1 MAADAVPRDNGFH
14 PDLRKTARFLPRTL
28 LPPGLLPVMRLL
40 ESLAFRGRKDVEAL
54 TLTSGG
60 HVRLHR
66 PPGDVGPA
74 PAMLWIHGGGYVA
87 GRPQQDDQACGQFS
101 RTLGITVASP
111 SYRRAPEHPYPA
123 ALEDLYAALKWLVSL
138 PSVDSERVAIGG
150 ESAGGGLAAAL
161 AFMVRDRG
169 EISPVLQLL
178 SYPTLDDRTVSNPA
192 VACNYRLL
200 NERSNSF
207 GWASYLGGVDPDVA
221 VPARRTDL
229 AGLPPAWIGVGTVDL
244 LYEEAVA
251 YAERLRSASVP
262 CHLEVVQGAF
272 HSFDRVHARAPV
284 SRAYFDSQCEAL
296 RAALKP

>member
-1 MAADAVPRDNGFH
+1 MTTPR
-14 PDLRKTARFLPRTL
+14 
-28 LPPGLLPVMRLL
+28 LLPVMRAL
-40 ESLAFRGRKDVEAL
+40 ESVAFRGGKDVEAL

-66 PPGDVGPA
+66 PPGDDGPT
-74 PAMLWIHGGGYVA
+74 PAMLWIHGGGLVA

-101 RTLGITVASP
+101 RKLGIAVAAP
-111 SYRRAPEHPYPA
+111 SYRSAPEHPYPA
-123 ALEDLYAALKWLVSL
+123 ALQDLYTALKWLVSL
-138 PSVDSERVAIGG
+138 PSVDSRRVAIGG

-161 AFMVRDRG
+161 AFIVRDRG
-169 EISPVLQLL
+169 EICPVLQLL
-178 SYPTLDDRTVSNPA
+178 SYPMLDDRTVSNPA
-192 VACNYRLL
+192 VARNYRMW
-200 NERSNSF
+200 NERSNRF
-207 GWASYLGGVDPDVA
+207 AWASYLGGADPDVA

-229 AGLPPAWIGVGTVDL
+229 AGLPAAWIGVGTVDL
-244 LYEEAVA
+244 YYEEDVA
-251 YAERLRSASVP
+251 YAERLRSAFVP

>member
-1 MAADAVPRDNGFH
+1 MAADAVPRENGFH
-14 PDLRKTARFLPRTL
+14 PDLRKTARFLPRVLVT
-28 LPPGLLPVMRLL
+28 PGLLPVMRAL
-40 ESLAFRGRKDVEAL
+40 ESLVFRGRKDVEAL

-138 PSVDSERVAIGG
+138 PSVDSGRVAIGG

-161 AFMVRDRG
+161 AFMVRGRG

-192 VACNYRLL
+192 VARNYRLL
-200 NERSNSF
+200 NERSNWF
-207 GWASYLGGVDPDVA
+207 GWASYLGGADPDVA

-229 AGLPPAWIGVGTVDL
+229 AGLPAAWIGVGTVDL

-272 HSFDRVHARAPV
+272 HSFDRVRAKAPV

>member
-1 MAADAVPRDNGFH
+1 
-14 PDLRKTARFLPRTL
+14 
-28 LPPGLLPVMRLL
+28 MRVV
-40 ESLAFRGRKDVEAL
+40 ESLVFRGAKDVEAL

-87 GRPQQDDQACGQFS
+87 GRSQQDDQACRQFS

-138 PSVDSERVAIGG
+138 PSVDSRRVAIGG

-192 VACNYRLL
+192 FARNYRLL
-200 NERSNSF
+200 NERGNRF
-207 GWASYLGGVDPDVA
+207 GWASYLGGADPDVA

-229 AGLPPAWIGVGTVDL
+229 AGLPAAWIGVGTVDL

-251 YAERLRSASVP
+251 YAERLRGASVP

-296 RAALKP
+296 RTALKP

>member
-14 PDLRKTARFLPRTL
+14 PDLRKTARFLPRVLVT
-28 LPPGLLPVMRLL
+28 PGLLPVMRAL
-40 ESLAFRGRKDVEAL
+40 ESLVFRGRKDVEAL

-192 VACNYRLL
+192 VARNYRLL

-207 GWASYLGGVDPDVA
+207 GWASYLGGADPDVA

-272 HSFDRVHARAPV
+272 HSFDRVNARAPV

>member
-1 MAADAVPRDNGFH
+1 V
-14 PDLRKTARFLPRTL
+14 T
-28 LPPGLLPVMRLL
+28 PGLLPVMRAL
-40 ESLAFRGRKDVEAL
+40 ESLVFRGRKDVEAL

-87 GRPQQDDQACGQFS
+87 GNPKQDDQACGQFS
-101 RTLGITVASP
+101 RTLGITVAAP
-111 SYRRAPEHPYPA
+111 SYRHAPEHPYPA
-123 ALEDLYAALKWLVSL
+123 ALQDLYAAVRWLVSL
-138 PSVDSERVAIGG
+138 PSVDSRRVAIGG

-192 VACNYRLL
+192 VARNYRLL
-200 NERSNSF
+200 NERGNRF
-207 GWASYLGGVDPDVA
+207 GWASYLGGADPDVA

-229 AGLPPAWIGVGTVDL
+229 AGLPAAWIGVGTVDL

>member
-1 MAADAVPRDNGFH
+1 MIA
-14 PDLRKTARFLPRTL
+14 
-28 LPPGLLPVMRLL
+28 
-40 ESLAFRGRKDVEAL
+40 
-54 TLTSGG
+54 
-60 HVRLHR
+60 
-66 PPGDVGPA
+66 
-74 PAMLWIHGGGYVA
+74 
-87 GRPQQDDQACGQFS
+87 
-101 RTLGITVASP
+101 GITVASP

-178 SYPTLDDRTVSNPA
+178 SYPPLDDRTVSNPA
-192 VACNYRLL
+192 VARNYRLL
-200 NERSNSF
+200 NERSNGF
-207 GWASYLGGVDPDVA
+207 GWASYLGGADPDVA

-229 AGLPPAWIGVGTVDL
+229 AGLPAAWIGVGTVDL
-244 LYEEAVA
+244 FYEEDVA
-251 YAERLRSASVP
+251 YAERLRGASVP

-272 HSFDRVHARAPV
+272 HNFDRVHARAPV

>member
-1 MAADAVPRDNGFH
+1 VAADAVPRDNGFH
-14 PDLRKTARFLPRTL
+14 PDLRKTARFLPRVLVT
-28 LPPGLLPVMRLL
+28 PGLLPVMRAL
-40 ESLAFRGRKDVEAL
+40 ESLVFRGRKDVEAL

-60 HVRLHR
+60 QVRLHR

-74 PAMLWIHGGGYVA
+74 PAMLWIHAGGYVA
-87 GRPQQDDQACGQFS
+87 GRPQQDDPACGQFS

-192 VACNYRLL
+192 VARNYRLL

-207 GWASYLGGVDPDVA
+207 GWASYLGGADPDVA

>member
-1 MAADAVPRDNGFH
+1 VAADAIPRDNDFH
-14 PDLRKTARFLPRTL
+14 PDLRRTARFLPRTL
-28 LPPGLLPVMRLL
+28 VTSGSLPVMRAL
-40 ESLAFRGRKDVEAL
+40 ESLAFRGAKDVEAL

-66 PPGDVGPA
+66 PPGDVGPT
-74 PAMLWIHGGGYVA
+74 PAMLWIHGGGFVA
-87 GRPQQDDQACGQFS
+87 GNPQQVDQACAQFS
-101 RTLGITVASP
+101 RTLGITVAAP

-123 ALEDLYAALKWLVSL
+123 ALQDLYAALKWLVAL
-138 PSVDSERVAIGG
+138 PSVDSRRVAIGG
-150 ESAGGGLAAAL
+150 ESGGAGLAAAL
-161 AFMVRDRG
+161 AFMVRDRA

-178 SYPTLDDRTVSNPA
+178 SYPMLDDRTVSNPA
-192 VACNYRLL
+192 VARNYRMW
-200 NERSNSF
+200 NERSNRF
-207 GWASYLGGVDPDVA
+207 GWASYLGGADPDVA

-229 AGLPPAWIGVGTVDL
+229 AGLPAAWIGVGTVDL

-272 HSFDRVHARAPV
+272 HSFDRVRAKAPV

>member
-1 MAADAVPRDNGFH
+1 MAADAVPRENGFH
-14 PDLRKTARFLPRTL
+14 PDLRKTARFLPRVLVT
-28 LPPGLLPVMRLL
+28 PGLLPVMRAL
-40 ESLAFRGRKDVEAL
+40 ESLVFRGRKDVEAL

-138 PSVDSERVAIGG
+138 PSVDSGRVAIGG

-192 VACNYRLL
+192 VARNYRLL
-200 NERSNSF
+200 NERSNWF
-207 GWASYLGGVDPDVA
+207 GWASYLGGADPDVA

-229 AGLPPAWIGVGTVDL
+229 AGLPAAWIGVGTVDL

-272 HSFDRVHARAPV
+272 HSFDRVRAKAPV

>member
-1 MAADAVPRDNGFH
+1 MAADAIPRDNGFH
-14 PDLRKTARFLPRTL
+14 PDLRKTARFLPRAAVTSRS
-28 LPPGLLPVMRLL
+28 LPVIRAL
-40 ESLAFRGRKDVEAL
+40 EPLAFRGRKDVEAL
-54 TLTSGG
+54 TLASGG

-87 GRPQQDDQACGQFS
+87 GRTQQDDQACGQFS
-101 RTLGITVASP
+101 RALGITVAGP

-123 ALEDLYAALKWLVSL
+123 ALQDLYAALKWLVSL
-138 PSVDSERVAIGG
+138 PSVDSRRVAIGG

-192 VACNYRLL
+192 VAHNYRLL
-200 NERSNSF
+200 NERSNRF
-207 GWASYLGGVDPDVA
+207 GWVSYLGGADPDVA

-229 AGLPPAWIGVGTVDL
+229 AGLPAAWIGVGTVDL

-251 YAERLRSASVP
+251 YAERLRAASVP

-272 HSFDRVHARAPV
+272 HSFDRINARASV

>member
-1 MAADAVPRDNGFH
+1 
-14 PDLRKTARFLPRTL
+14 
-28 LPPGLLPVMRLL
+28 MRVL
-40 ESLAFRGRKDVEAL
+40 ESLVFRGRKDVEAL

-138 PSVDSERVAIGG
+138 PSVDSGRVAIGG

-178 SYPTLDDRTVSNPA
+178 SYPTLDDRTVSNAA
-192 VACNYRLL
+192 VARNYRLL
-200 NERSNSF
+200 NERSNWFS
-207 GWASYLGGVDPDVA
+207 WASYLGGADPDVA

-229 AGLPPAWIGVGTVDL
+229 AGLPAAWIGVGTVDL